1 MSPDDTRTGGT
12 RMRMSF
18 RVVPLAVGVVALVV
32 LTGAALGAFFDDW
45 GLDRQ
50 TQMENKSQTLFG
62 VGQPLTASS
71 TASISKAQALADPAG
86 LVTLAKG
93 LQASVVAAGP
103 EDDVGP
109 NADQMVLWPP
119 SNPTHIILV
128 NEEGSSEP
136 GLQKVDLA
144 TGEATTILTGIDD
157 NDPVRVTPWGTIV
170 FGEEASDG
178 AMYEIIDPL
187 DPSLEGTTLN
197 RATQVFTPSTT
208 KIKRIDGLGF
218 DAFEGLAIMPNGV
231 TYYGNELAAEAGA
244 PAGAYY
250 KFVPTTPRTPVS
262 QAITNLSQSPY
273 TSGKVYAFRAG
284 TNSNNGQGF
293 QYGTGSWQELVGAN
307 GQLLKPLAVAA
318 KATGYYR
325 PEDVS
330 IDEAALAAGNVRFC
344 GNETGRDSAR
354 YWGETI
360 CFTDGTVAASAS
372 GSTTPRCSSSSRARR
387 PSTCR
392 TTSRTSR
399 AAGTGS
405 STRTVRPAPSRRA
418 SVRTTTCGT
427 ASTTAPTSTRSPT
440 AASASRRST
449 TRRPSGRVGS
459 STRPGR
465 TSTSASSTTSVAT
478 GRS

>member
-1 MSPDDTRTGGT
+1 MHVSSRV
-12 RMRMSF
+12 
-18 RVVPLAVGVVALVV
+18 VVPLVVGAVALVALV
-32 LTGAALGAFFDDW
+32 GTALGAYFDDW

-71 TASISKAQALADPAG
+71 TASITQSEALADPTR

-93 LQASVVAAGP
+93 LEVSVVAAGP
-103 EDDVGP
+103 ADGVGP

-136 GLQKVDLA
+136 GLQKVDLE
-144 TGEATTILTGIDD
+144 TGKATTILTGIDD
-157 NDPVRVTPWGTIV
+157 NDPIRVTPWGTIV

-187 DPSLEGTTLN
+187 DPALEGTTVN

-218 DAFEGLAIMPNGV
+218 NAFEGLAILLNGV

-250 KFVPTTPRTPVS
+250 KFVPTTPWTPGS
-262 QAITNLSQSPY
+262 PAITNLSQSPY
-273 TSGKVYAFRAG
+273 ASGKVYAFRAG

-293 QYGTGSWQELVGAN
+293 QYGTGSWRELAGAS

-325 PEDVS
+325 PEDIS
-330 IDEAALAAGNVRFC
+330 IDEAALAAGSVRFC
-344 GNETGRDSAR
+344 GNDTGRDSAR

-360 CFTDGTVAASAS
+360 CFTDGTVAGSAS
-372 GSTTPRCSSSSRARR
+372 GSTTPQVQLLVQGSQAINMPDNIAYQPGRGNWIVHEDGS
-387 PSTCR
+387 
-392 TTSRTSR
+392 
-399 AAGTGS
+399 TGS
-405 STRTVRPAPSRRA
+405 QPTGVGPNNDLWDCLEDGADIDTLSDGCIEIA
-418 SVRTTTCGT
+418 SIND
-427 ASTTAPTSTRSPT
+427 TTAEWTGGFFD
-440 AASASRRST
+440 
-449 TRRPSGRVGS
+449 PSGKSFYVSIQHNISGYGTILKITGWGS
-459 STRPGR
+459 QG
-465 TSTSASSTTSVAT
+465 
-478 GRS
+478 

>member
-1 MSPDDTRTGGT
+1 MRLTRA
-12 RMRMSF
+12 
-18 RVVPLAVGVVALVV
+18 VPLVLGLLGLVALAG
-32 LTGAALGAFFDDW
+32 TALGAFTDW
-45 GLDRQ
+45 GLEQQ
-50 TQMENKSQTLFG
+50 TQLGNKSQPLFG

-71 TASISKAQALADPAG
+71 AASITQAQALADPTR

-93 LQASVVAAGP
+93 LEASVVAAGP
-103 EDDVGP
+103 DDGVGP

-218 DAFEGLAIMPNGV
+218 NAFEGLAIMPNGV

-250 KFVPTTPRTPVS
+250 KFVPTTPRTPGS
-262 QAITNLSQSPY
+262 PAITNLSQSPY
-273 TSGKVYAFRAG
+273 ASGKVYAFRAG

-344 GNETGRDSAR
+344 GNDTGRDSAR

-372 GSTTPRCSSSSRARR
+372 GSTTPQVQLLVQGSQAINMPDNIAYQPGRGNWIVHEDG
-387 PSTCR
+387 STG
-392 TTSRTSR
+392 
-399 AAGTGS
+399 AQPTGVGPNNDLWDCLDDGADIDTLS
-405 STRTVRPAPSRRA
+405 DGCVRIA
-418 SVRTTTCGT
+418 SIND
-427 ASTTAPTSTRSPT
+427 TTAEWTGGFFD
-440 AASASRRST
+440 ASGKNFYVSIQHNI
-449 TRRPSGRVGS
+449 SGYGTILKITGWGS
-459 STRPGR
+459 QG
-465 TSTSASSTTSVAT
+465 
-478 GRS
+478 